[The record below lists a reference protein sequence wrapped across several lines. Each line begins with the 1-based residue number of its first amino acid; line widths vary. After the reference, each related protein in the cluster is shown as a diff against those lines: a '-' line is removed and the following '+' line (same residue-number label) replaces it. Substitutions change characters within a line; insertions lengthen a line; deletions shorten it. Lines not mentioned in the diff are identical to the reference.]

1 MALGKRKDSNNFLPL
16 CKYDAR
22 TGTFYLQNRAQVDGT
37 WQTTQRDI
45 TDEFR
50 AAFDLEHLRVG
61 WIRFPKGAA
70 PECRLVPVGEDQGDA
85 PSPDHKEGLR
95 VLLKMSPALGGD
107 IRELMSTSHALWN
120 SIDTLH
126 DEYLANAADHAG
138 ELPVV
143 VLSEVRQ
150 TKSGSGTN
158 YTPVFE
164 IADWI
169 QRPADL
175 SGPMSRSA
183 PVGRQGELELDQIP
197 F

>member
-22 TGTFYLQNRAQVDGT
+22 TGTFYLQDRVQVDSN
-37 WQTTQRDI
+37 WQTTQRDV
-45 TDEFR
+45 TDNFR
-50 AAFDLEHLRVG
+50 AAFDLENLQVG
-61 WIRFPKGAA
+61 WLRFPKGSA
-70 PECRLVPVGEDQGDA
+70 PECRLVPVGEDAGDA
-85 PSPDHKEGLR
+85 PSDDWREGLR

-107 IRELMSTSHALWN
+107 VRELMSTALSLWN
-120 SIDTLH
+120 GIDTLH
-126 DEYLANAADHAG
+126 DEYLAGAADHSG
-138 ELPVV
+138 ELPMV

-150 TKSGSGTN
+150 TKSRSGTN

-175 SGPMSRSA
+175 SGPMPRS
-183 PVGRQGELELDQIP
+183 GKQGELELEQSIP